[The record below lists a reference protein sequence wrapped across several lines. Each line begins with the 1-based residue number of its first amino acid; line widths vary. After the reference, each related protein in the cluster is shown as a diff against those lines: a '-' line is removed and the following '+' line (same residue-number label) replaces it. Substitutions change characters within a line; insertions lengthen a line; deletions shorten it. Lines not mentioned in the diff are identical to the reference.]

1 LPTVGAR
8 TGLRKLT
15 ALTPLDEAVSHFA
28 VGGFVALMD
37 HPEREGEADLLC
49 AVEHITGEKVNF
61 MATHARGLVTCA
73 IEARRLHA
81 LDIRLIEPRYH
92 GDNVPAFTEPVDYI
106 PTTTTGV
113 SAYERAATMRALLDP
128 TAGPQDFTRPGHV
141 FPLAADPQGL
151 AGRRGHTEGAI
162 TLALMAGLKPA
173 VVMCEVMAP
182 DGHMAHEP
190 QIIEFCRSLKIPLVS
205 VPQILEALGRQ

>member
-1 LPTVGAR
+1 MQLS
-8 TGLRKLT
+8 
-15 ALTPLDEAVSHFA
+15 ALTPLDQAVSHFA
-28 VGGFVALMD
+28 AGGFVALLD

-61 MATHARGLVTCA
+61 MITHARGLVTCA
-73 IEARRLHA
+73 IEAQRLRA

-92 GDNVPAFTEPVDYI
+92 GENVPAFTEPVDYI

-113 SAYERAATMRALLDP
+113 SAFERAATMRALLDP
-128 TAGPQDFTRPGHV
+128 QARPEDFARPGHV
-141 FPLAADPQGL
+141 FPLAADPRGL

-162 TLALMAGLKPA
+162 TLALMAGLQPA
-173 VVMCEVMAP
+173 VVMCEIMAP

-190 QIIEFCRSLKIPLVS
+190 QIIEFCRSLNIPLVS
-205 VPQILEALGRQ
+205 VPQILEALSRP